1 MPAVAP
7 VGAVRWILRRAVAG
21 RTAELNEAIRF
32 AQHGTIALN
41 ANAGLR
47 QYGVQ
52 TRRVQTV
59 RKPRAAHVGRRASQG
74 ASRSSKPTATDSS
87 PAPAG
92 APAARSP
99 PFDTGHRP
107 RADENDI
114 ASQASGRCRRWEA
127 WRGRARRRARAA
139 RAAVAARAS
148 SPVADRRPCTR
159 SRVAPGTPRVQIAA
173 AAAQVD
179 NVAAV
184 RHEGRDDPV
193 AFVVGAAVPEPHH
206 AAVDPW
212 GPVQWRG
219 EGQGSRDSGARS
231 ALAALRVMYQEFKRV
246 LLKQARC
253 ATSTARRPSHPL
265 AIDVFLPSM
274 AAWNSSNSFTKL
286 CKTIHR

>member
-1 MPAVAP
+1 
-7 VGAVRWILRRAVAG
+7 
-21 RTAELNEAIRF
+21 
-32 AQHGTIALN
+32 
-41 ANAGLR
+41 
-47 QYGVQ
+47 
-52 TRRVQTV
+52 
-59 RKPRAAHVGRRASQG
+59 
-74 ASRSSKPTATDSS
+74 
-87 PAPAG
+87 
-92 APAARSP
+92 
-99 PFDTGHRP
+99 
-107 RADENDI
+107 ENDI

-139 RAAVAARAS
+139 RAAAAARAS

-159 SRVAPGTPRVQIAA
+159 TALRQERGVQRAA

-184 RHEGRDDPV
+184 RHEVRDDPV
-193 AFVVGAAVPEPHH
+193 AFVVGAAVQEPHH

-219 EGQGSRDSGARS
+219 EDQGSRDSGARS